1 MHTKIN
7 RLIHLLEDGL
17 LVFTLGAMILLALS
31 QIVLRNFFDSG
42 IEWSAPLL
50 RVMVMWLG
58 LLGAIAATKQ
68 SNHISI
74 DVVSRLLPN
83 KGKAISAVIANLF
96 SAVICAIVSY
106 YALQFVLMEYED
118 GMMAF
123 SGIPAW
129 LCESIIPVGFGLMA
143 LRFLLNIGSSVKLW
157 APDEPNKQQQPPQ

>member
-31 QIVLRNFFDSG
+31 QIVLRNLFDSG
-42 IEWSAPLL
+42 IEWSEPLL

-74 DVVSRLLPN
+74 DMLSRLLPN
-83 KGKAISAVIANLF
+83 KGKIISAVIANLF
-96 SAVICAIVSY
+96 SAIICAIVSY
-106 YALQFVLMEYED
+106 HALQFVIMEYDE
-118 GMMAF
+118 GVMAF
-123 SGIPAW
+123 SNVPAW
-129 LCESIIPVGFGLMA
+129 LCESIIPIGFGLIA
-143 LRFLLNIGSSVKLW
+143 LRFLINIGPSFKLW
-157 APDEPNKQQQPPQ
+157 TDETNNQQQPPQ

>member
-42 IEWSAPLL
+42 IEWSDPLL
-50 RVMVMWLG
+50 RVLVMWLG

-74 DVVSRLLPN
+74 DVVSRLLPS
-83 KGKAISAVIANLF
+83 KGKVISAVIANLF
-96 SAVICAIVSY
+96 SAIICAIVSY

-123 SGIPAW
+123 SNIPAW
-129 LCESIIPVGFGLMA
+129 LCESIIPVGFALMA
-143 LRFLLNIGSSVKLW
+143 LRFLINAGSNARHWNDKPGNL
-157 APDEPNKQQQPPQ
+157 QHPPK